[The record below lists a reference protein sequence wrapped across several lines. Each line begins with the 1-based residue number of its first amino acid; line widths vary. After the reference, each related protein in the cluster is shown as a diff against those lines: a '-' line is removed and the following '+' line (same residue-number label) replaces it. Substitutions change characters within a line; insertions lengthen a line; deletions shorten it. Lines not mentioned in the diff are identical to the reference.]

1 MPLCRSGGQRVK
13 VMLLRGLLRILID
26 MLIVLWRSSRVK
38 TIASNVQR
46 SQTLLPSSEKKKDR
60 KNMHRPHPLR
70 SRRRRDFISNFRPLK
85 MAQNLKSRKQ

>member
-46 SQTLLPSSEKKKDR
+46 SQTLLPSSEKKRIEKTCTVLIHCEVGGDEILFLIFV
-60 KNMHRPHPLR
+60 P
-70 SRRRRDFISNFRPLK
+70 
-85 MAQNLKSRKQ
+85 